1 MIDRILELDLD
12 QLVGDLDVTRVSI
25 CTMIA

>member
-12 QLVGDLDVTRVSI
+12 QLVGDLDVARVSI